1 MIANVG
7 TTDRALRLGVGAL
20 LILVALF
27 SGWGLFAAA
36 VVKYGAVVIGLILM
50 ATGAFRFCGLYTLLG
65 VNTCRT

>member
-36 VVKYGAVVIGLILM
+36 VVKYGVVVIGLILM